1 MIRSRL
7 RLLVLGL
14 PLFPACSNGG
24 GSTTTEPPGDVAAA
38 RLVVSA
44 DTVVLQPTNA
54 TPPAIPRELPGTAG
68 IDRYYRLT
76 TPADR
81 SFAFDLLTWQPGGA
95 GDAVVSVAHL
105 RDGDRVPTEPT
116 SLGEAGM
123 TPSGHGLGSTDP
135 WLATRGDGL
144 ARLTLSGRIQKDQL
158 LAVRGDD
165 DRLTLV
171 EIVVGPESPI
181 NRPVAKEPTPQP
193 SRQTLYSSDSLRF
206 GLPSLAVSGD
216 RTSVVCY
223 EGDRSDPFDFR
234 RYELRLQHEQATD
247 EVTVGAVQE
256 AGADTGW
263 WRDHE
268 VFALYNVLGI
278 VRSEAD
284 AVRARLSFDRG
295 ATFGQEVALLP
306 DYGQSRLVQVAMATD
321 YSVAITAWRAA
332 SDLLEFVLIEGR
344 PEAVDENGSPTW
356 FRFDAPQVLHSC
368 PAEAT
373 PLTTGIAWSQGGDL
387 VIGYGASVFEP
398 VTTGGWL
405 TITEY
410 RCWTRRHLGTPIDV
424 EVDRQ
429 EIFAMDPSVAVVG
442 QGDSLRILYTY
453 EVADGVRLA
462 RSNDAGA
469 SWSVVASFGASG
481 DHLPQVFARQSGSAL
496 RVDVVYL
503 GARENGLEL
512 HRTAWA
518 DFDGSPARSDEVL
531 VGAARE
537 DHPTTVTSPTGI
549 AMFDL
554 PWNVRT
560 TQVGWLGYDA
570 ELDGDELVVVV
581 DEVTDDCAWSWFGG
595 PMFRTTTGA
604 GLPDGM
610 LAGPF
615 QPATPP
621 PLAPGLTE
629 PAPPV
634 DPLHRHQLLL
644 LRLP

>member
-24 GSTTTEPPGDVAAA
+24 GATTTQPPGDVAAA

-44 DTVVLQPTNA
+44 DTVVLQPTTA
-54 TPPAIPRELPGTAG
+54 TPPAIPRTLPGTAG

-81 SFAFDLLTWQPGGA
+81 SFAFDLLTWQPGGS

-105 RDGDRVPTEPT
+105 RDGDRVPTTPT

-123 TPSGHGLGSTDP
+123 TPSGHGLGSADP
-135 WLATRGDGL
+135 WLATHGDGL
-144 ARLTLSGRIQKDQL
+144 ARLTLSGRIKQDQL

-181 NRPVAKEPTPQP
+181 NRPVSQDPTPQP

-216 RTSVVCY
+216 RTSIVCY
-223 EGDRSDPFDFR
+223 EGDRADPFAFQ
-234 RYELRLQHEQATD
+234 RYELRLQHEHATD

-256 AGADTGW
+256 AGADSGW

-268 VFALYNVLGI
+268 VFALYNVLGV
-278 VRSEAD
+278 VRSEAEG
-284 AVRARLSFDRG
+284 VRARLSFDRG

-306 DYGQSRLVQVAMATD
+306 GYGQSRLVQVAMAAD
-321 YSVAITAWRAA
+321 YSVAITAWRTADD
-332 SDLLEFVLIEGR
+332 SLEFVLIEGR
-344 PEAVDENGSPTW
+344 PQAVDENGSPTW
-356 FRFDAPQVLHSC
+356 FHFDAPQVLWTTPYES
-368 PAEAT
+368 T
-373 PLTTGIAWSQGGDL
+373 PLTTGIAWSEGGDL
-387 VIGYGASVFEP
+387 VIGYGASMFEP

-405 TITEY
+405 TTTEY
-410 RCWTRRHLGTPIDV
+410 RCWTRRHLGTPVDV
-424 EVDRQ
+424 EVDR
-429 EIFAMDPSVAVVG
+429 EEVFAMDPSVAVVG

-453 EVADGVRLA
+453 EVRDGVRLA
-462 RSNDAGA
+462 RSDDAG
-469 SWSVVASFGASG
+469 STWSVVANFGASG
-481 DHLPQVFARQSGSAL
+481 DHLPQVFARPSGSAL

-503 GARENGLEL
+503 GARDNGLEL

-518 DFDGSPARSDEVL
+518 DLDGSATRSDEVL
-531 VGAARE
+531 VGAVRE
-537 DHPTTVTSPTGI
+537 GQSTTVTGPTGI

-570 ELDGDELVVVV
+570 ELDGDELV
-581 DEVTDDCAWSWFGG
+581 
-595 PMFRTTTGA
+595 
-604 GLPDGM
+604 
-610 LAGPF
+610 
-615 QPATPP
+615 
-621 PLAPGLTE
+621 
-629 PAPPV
+629 
-634 DPLHRHQLLL
+634 
-644 LRLP
+644 